1 MKSDINYLID
11 LNEFLS
17 VGENSF
23 RKVWD
28 RQAANPII
36 AMKALIVDDE
46 QQSHKVL
53 QALLTQY
60 FSHIELLPAAYSIAE
75 GLETIRQH
83 APDLLFL
90 DIELKDGLGFDL
102 LKHFPQPDFQIIF
115 ISAHNHYAITAI
127 GFGALKYLLK
137 PISLEELRDAIEKAE
152 NKLDGKIRQEQLQI
166 MLETFQK
173 LQQQQLPSRMGIST
187 SEGIHFKQVK
197 DIIRLEAHQ
206 NYTQFTFANHSKKLL
221 ASTNIGEY
229 ATQFGP
235 YREFMRVHRS
245 HLINLHYVD
254 TYVKADG
261 GYLLLQDGSH
271 VAVSR
276 KYRDEL
282 LGRMG
287 GL

>member
-1 MKSDINYLID
+1 
-11 LNEFLS
+11 
-17 VGENSF
+17 
-23 RKVWD
+23 
-28 RQAANPII
+28 
-36 AMKALIVDDE
+36 MKALIVDDE
-46 QQSHKVL
+46 QQSHNVL
-53 QALLTQY
+53 RALLTRY
-60 FSHIELLPAAYSIAE
+60 FPHIEQLPSAYSVAE
-75 GLETIRQH
+75 GFTHIRQYR
-83 APDLLFL
+83 PDLLFL

-102 LKHFPQPDFQIIF
+102 LQQFPEPDFQIIF
-115 ISAHNHYAITAI
+115 ISAHNHYALSAI

-137 PISLEELRDAIEKAE
+137 PISYEELSLAIEKAMT
-152 NKLDGKIRQEQLQI
+152 KLESQVHQQHLQI
-166 MLETFQK
+166 MWEAIHN
-173 LQQQQLPSRMGIST
+173 LQQQQLPSRMGIPT

-206 NYTQFTFANHSKKLL
+206 NYTQFTLANQSKKLL

-229 ATQFGP
+229 AGQFEP

-254 TYVKADG
+254 TYVKSDG

-287 GL
+287 GI